1 MGHVPRKRFGQH
13 FLHDP
18 WVLSRIV
25 DAIAP
30 QAGDALVEIGPGEG
44 ALTRPLLARIPSLT
58 AVEIDRDLAAAAGA
72 GVRGVK
78 IPVNGDLLAA
88 VEALPSCVPC

>member
-1 MGHVPRKRFGQH
+1 M
-13 FLHDP
+13 
-18 WVLSRIV
+18 I
-25 DAIAP
+25 
-30 QAGDALVEIGPGEG
+30 GDK
-44 ALTRPLLARIPSLT
+44 
-58 AVEIDRDLAAAAGA
+58 DRDLAAAAGA